1 MRHPLRLS
9 SAHPQTPS
17 DACTVQEAALERYLA
32 QGPSLRERAGE
43 ALEHTPWW
51 TLSLLVHLIALFIL
65 WAWPMDVGPTRTV
78 GKGPEDDEWRKIKLV
93 DPPVRET
100 RRKKERP
107 RDPAAIP
114 DDFKIV
120 KEPKLD
126 APKYKEPLAPAPELE
141 APKKV
146 QPLVPPRTPNPRDIF
161 TNTEAKRIVP
171 AGPRGFG
178 KRRDLRIFIG
188 DPDTPGT
195 HIVGPPEV
203 GPIVAGLIWLAQA
216 QERDGSWDA
225 KRWGGTESYRVG
237 MTGLA
242 LLAYEGAGFT
252 HKQGKFHST
261 IKRGLE
267 WLARDQR
274 SDGRFQWKT
283 FYEQGIATMAVC
295 EAFALGKGDPRVRPM
310 AQAAVNYICR
320 IQPDHGGFR
329 YNGAVAANEG
339 DMSVTGWQ
347 IMALKS
353 AELAGLTVPDE
364 AMARCA
370 KFLRS
375 ASRDYGTSAYLAG
388 NQGAGSL
395 GITAIGMLCRVFLPE
410 QGDWEPDIHAA
421 ARYLYGKETGQLEPV
436 AGGATKQLVRDL
448 YYTYYS
454 SLAMYQVGGE
464 YWLAWKRMYRDPV
477 IDAQVHRKLD
487 AQGRYIRGSW
497 DPAKHQWSNRG
508 GRVYATAMGVLC
520 LEAPYRFL
528 QVLRERE

>member
-1 MRHPLRLS
+1 MRHPLRMS
-9 SAHPQTPS
+9 SVHPQSPS
-17 DACTVQEAALERYLA
+17 DVCTAQEAELERYLA
-32 QGPSLRERAGE
+32 AGPSLRERAGE
-43 ALEHTPWW
+43 ALQHTPWW
-51 TLSLLVHLIALFIL
+51 TISLLVHLIALFIL
-65 WAWPMDVGPTRTV
+65 WLWPMDLGPKV
-78 GKGPEDDEWRKIKLV
+78 EVIGPEWEVGIIER
-93 DPPVRET
+93 PT
-100 RRKKERP
+100 KERERKRKPPTPP
-107 RDPAAIP
+107 RDPEVVP
-114 DDFKIV
+114 KDFKIV

-126 APKYKEPLAPAPELE
+126 TPKYKEPLPPAPEFH
-141 APKKV
+141 APKQVK
-146 QPLVPPRTPNPRDIF
+146 PLVPPQT
-161 TNTEAKRIVP
+161 
-171 AGPRGFG
+171 PRGLPIITVENHTKFVPIG
-178 KRRDLRIFIG
+178 PGTLKGRRKIRKWIG
-188 DPDTPGT
+188 DGDTPGGD
-195 HIVGPPEV
+195 IGGGRPPEV

-242 LLAYEGAGFT
+242 VLAYEGAGFT
-252 HKQGKFHST
+252 HKKGKFHST

-295 EAFALGKGDPRVRPM
+295 EAFTLGDGDPRVRPM

-320 IQPDHGGFR
+320 IQPEHGGFR

-353 AELAGLTVPDE
+353 AQTAELTVPDE

-421 ARYLYGKETGQLEPV
+421 ARYLYGKETAQLEPV

-454 SLAMYQVGGE
+454 SLAMFQAGGE
-464 YWLAWKRMYRDPV
+464 YWRAWKRMYRDPV

-487 AQGRYIRGSW
+487 ARGRYIKGSW

-528 QVLRERE
+528 RVLRKRE